1 MGIRQGIFTEPK
13 KQFELK
19 RCPKRKV
26 KLQRV
31 QSIALYKLSC
41 FFDISKQFA
50 YIIIISLLLY
60 LKL

>member
-1 MGIRQGIFTEPK
+1 MGIRLGIFTESK

-19 RCPKRKV
+19 RCSKRKV

-50 YIIIISLLLY
+50 YIIII
-60 LKL
+60 